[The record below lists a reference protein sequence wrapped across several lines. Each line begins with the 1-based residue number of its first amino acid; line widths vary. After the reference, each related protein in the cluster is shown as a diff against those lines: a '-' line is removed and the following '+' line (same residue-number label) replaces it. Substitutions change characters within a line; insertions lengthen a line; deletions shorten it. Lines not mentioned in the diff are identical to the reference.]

1 MFTGRDQIA
10 TCARTG
16 TGTTKK
22 RVSRGG
28 AATENDGAGRR
39 RRQSLTKFYFRAR
52 IRFSK
57 QLLQRA
63 SYYVAP
69 LALAYQCWVF
79 ANTGS
84 TRLLQDNANLSRIVR
99 EIATVAGTI
108 GAVEDLLLVAKR
120 PRARVAIVAP
130 RSSCYWDAWEGVGAK
145 GNPPTLVGVTSSLM
159 ALSEVYT
166 AEVFAL

>member
-1 MFTGRDQIA
+1 MAQVG
-10 TCARTG
+10 
-16 TGTTKK
+16 
-22 RVSRGG
+22 GG
-28 AATENDGAGRR
+28 AKALRNFIFGPEYAFPNNCYSVRHTTWHPWPW
-39 RRQSLTKFYFRAR
+39 RQ
-52 IRFSK
+52 
-57 QLLQRA
+57 
-63 SYYVAP
+63 
-69 LALAYQCWVF
+69 CGVF
-79 ANTGS
+79 AHWINT
-84 TRLLQDNANLSRIVR
+84 LQDNANLSRIVR

-145 GNPPTLVGVTSSLM
+145 GSPPTLVGVTSSLM

>member
-1 MFTGRDQIA
+1 MMAQVG
-10 TCARTG
+10 
-16 TGTTKK
+16 
-22 RVSRGG
+22 GG
-28 AATENDGAGRR
+28 AKALRNFIFGPEYAFPNNCYSVRHTTWHPWPWRISVG
-39 RRQSLTKFYFRAR
+39 SL
-52 IRFSK
+52 
-57 QLLQRA
+57 L
-63 SYYVAP
+63 
-69 LALAYQCWVF
+69 
-79 ANTGS
+79 TGS
-84 TRLLQDNANLSRIVR
+84 TRLQDNANLSRIVR